1 MLSPPR
7 RTSSIT
13 PCTTRRAS
21 ERLPGHGHGPLT
33 GTTIRLCR
41 AGLTHGAVSIRAF
54 SANKVT
60 CLPRN
65 PIPRSTRLRSSVP
78 ITTRPSHSL
87 SLSGPSLRT
96 AAGPRRWGGYFTSP
110 AYTRWSTPST
120 ASHSSSTARARLKKR
135 EVCLDPHHS
144 PPRLVPRFALAASQR
159 CRHLSLPSH
168 SLSIP
173 SQISRRG
180 PSHIRG
186 LPA

>member
-120 ASHSSSTARARLKKR
+120 ASHSSSTARAPWKKR

-144 PPRLVPRFALAASQR
+144 PPRHGHTCDVRIVSDDAVCSWF
-159 CRHLSLPSH
+159 
-168 SLSIP
+168 
-173 SQISRRG
+173 
-180 PSHIRG
+180 
-186 LPA
+186 

>member
-41 AGLTHGAVSIRAF
+41 AGLNHGAVSIRAF

-96 AAGPRRWGGYFTSP
+96 AAGPRSWGP
-110 AYTRWSTPST
+110 L
-120 ASHSSSTARARLKKR
+120 HVARLYPLVNPFDSESFFKHGTGSL
-135 EVCLDPHHS
+135 EETGS
-144 PPRLVPRFALAASQR
+144 VPRPAPLATAPRPHMRRAHRLGR
-159 CRHLSLPSH
+159 CRSSWF
-168 SLSIP
+168 
-173 SQISRRG
+173 
-180 PSHIRG
+180 
-186 LPA
+186 